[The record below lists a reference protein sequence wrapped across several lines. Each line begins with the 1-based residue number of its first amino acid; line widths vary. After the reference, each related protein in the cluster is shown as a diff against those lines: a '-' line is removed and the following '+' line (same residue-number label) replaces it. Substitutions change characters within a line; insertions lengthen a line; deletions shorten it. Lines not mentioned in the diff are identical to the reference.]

1 MKKELKDKPF
11 DLSKIGM
18 FLTKNKNEALA
29 EYIRQYLQAHPELS
43 INDIMLCHSIIMEQP
58 GMQLKDSFWL
68 EEKKEF
74 LTRQVLLQVK
84 KERERQTQLWGKQS
98 YKNPLYWLGI
108 LTEEVGEFAQA
119 VNETVLDNAKKKHLG
134 GADNMVKELIQI
146 AAVAV
151 AAAEDI
157 LEQKENKNGRK

>member
-58 GMQLKDSFWL
+58 GMQLKDSFWF
-68 EEKKEF
+68 EKKKEF

-84 KERERQTQLWGKQS
+84 KRARAPNAIMG
-98 YKNPLYWLGI
+98 
-108 LTEEVGEFAQA
+108 
-119 VNETVLDNAKKKHLG
+119 ETVL
-134 GADNMVKELIQI
+134 
-146 AAVAV
+146 
-151 AAAEDI
+151 
-157 LEQKENKNGRK
+157 QKSPLLAWNPHGRSRRVRPSRK